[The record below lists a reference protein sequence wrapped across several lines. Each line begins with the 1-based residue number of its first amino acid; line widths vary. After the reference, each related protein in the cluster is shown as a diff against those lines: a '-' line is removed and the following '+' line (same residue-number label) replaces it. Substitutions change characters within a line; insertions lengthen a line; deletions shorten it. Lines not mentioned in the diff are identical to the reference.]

1 MAKTEVVEQ
10 EVLTMRELKAD
21 DLFKMMPIIGKLNI
35 KDVVVNMFQG
45 GLVDKGDEEQNEE
58 EQNEELVGME
68 IVATLI
74 QTLMTNIPLVK
85 DELNSLLGDLTGKTE
100 KEIGDLDFG
109 TYTKLIVD
117 FFKKP
122 ELGDFFKSIASLM
135 G

>member
-1 MAKTEVVEQ
+1 MTNAEVVTSHILE
-10 EVLTMRELKAD
+10 MRELKAD

-35 KDVVVNMFQG
+35 KDDVVNMFQG
-45 GLVDKGDEEQNEE
+45 GLVDKDDDEEQNEE
-58 EQNEELVGME
+58 VVGMK
-68 IVATLI
+68 VMATLI

>member
-1 MAKTEVVEQ
+1 MTNAEVVTSHILE
-10 EVLTMRELKAD
+10 MRELKAD
-21 DLFKMMPIIGKLNI
+21 DLFKMMPIIGKLDI

-45 GLVDKGDEEQNEE
+45 GLVDKDDEE
-58 EQNEELVGME
+58 EQDEELVGME

>member
-1 MAKTEVVEQ
+1 MAKTEVAEQ

-35 KDVVVNMFQG
+35 KDDVVNMFQG
-45 GLVDKGDEEQNEE
+45 GLSAEGDSEE
-58 EQNEELVGME
+58 VAGMK
-68 IVATLI
+68 VMATLI